1 MIEAI
6 VTLMLATALFFML
19 VAAMGFVRLPDLFCR
34 LHVTGI
40 IDTVGVPLVLLA
52 IAVHEGVTLTAGKLL
67 LAICFVYMTAPLI
80 GHLLARA
87 AVEAG
92 HLPIL
97 AEGTTE
103 GLREEIQEET
113 PEDGGGEPG
122 SR

>member
-67 LAICFVYMTAPLI
+67 LAICFVYMTGPLI

-97 AEGTTE
+97 AEVTTV